1 MITRIKSIH
10 EETYSDKSRILGVL
24 YNYNLD
30 NTYQNSFP
38 YYYKEGMYIF
48 FETIIDMIDYILYG
62 EKKMKR
68 AYLSEI
74 DFDELYDSDL
84 DDTFDK
90 KIRWVN

>member
-1 MITRIKSIH
+1 
-10 EETYSDKSRILGVL
+10 
-24 YNYNLD
+24 
-30 NTYQNSFP
+30 
-38 YYYKEGMYIF
+38 MYIF

-90 KIRWVN
+90 KIRWVS